1 MSKSYQ
7 PRRESYWTA
16 ASAQSSIFCVSTG
29 SSTARWTVEMLR
41 TGRRRA
47 PRPAERPMNNAMS
60 EARTPACFGGGG
72 GSDRGAQDPRPGPP
86 MSRWIWTLQR
96 RRGGERVDRRRLWHP
111 LLPWQVWSDQEM
123 RRNR

>member
-41 TGRRRA
+41 TGRRR
-47 PRPAERPMNNAMS
+47 PRDLLER
-60 EARTPACFGGGG
+60 R
-72 GSDRGAQDPRPGPP
+72 
-86 MSRWIWTLQR
+86 
-96 RRGGERVDRRRLWHP
+96 
-111 LLPWQVWSDQEM
+111 
-123 RRNR
+123 

>member
-47 PRPAERPMNNAMS
+47 RDLPERPMKTRCQRPERLPAS
-60 EARTPACFGGGG
+60 AEAAAVTGVRRTL
-72 GSDRGAQDPRPGPP
+72 DRTRPCLDASVRFSGVAAANE
-86 MSRWIWTLQR
+86 WIDVDCGIPFFRGRCGQIR
-96 RRGGERVDRRRLWHP
+96 R
-111 LLPWQVWSDQEM
+111 
-123 RRNR
+123 